1 MAATGLRRWTV
12 KRLSRR
18 AVSPFLQNMIT
29 GTTAGTIGMTA
40 ATDFRF
46 VLFPNIE
53 DIPEGDS
60 VTCSAAIHLWGAQSG
75 VLRCVAADAI
85 NSVILFFFGVIKN

>member
-1 MAATGLRRWTV
+1 
-12 KRLSRR
+12 
-18 AVSPFLQNMIT
+18 
-29 GTTAGTIGMTA
+29 MTA

-60 VTCSAAIHLWGAQSG
+60 VTCSAATHLWGAQSG
-75 VLRCVAADAI
+75 VLRCVAVDAI
-85 NSVILFFFGVIKN
+85 NSVILLFSYFFNVNQIHLSIGNVEHLP